1 VGRLNR
7 EYNNINNGGANSI
20 SLEVNLKCD
29 FN

>member
-7 EYNNINNGGANSI
+7 DTEYNNGGANSI
-20 SLEVNLKCD
+20 SPEVNLKWD